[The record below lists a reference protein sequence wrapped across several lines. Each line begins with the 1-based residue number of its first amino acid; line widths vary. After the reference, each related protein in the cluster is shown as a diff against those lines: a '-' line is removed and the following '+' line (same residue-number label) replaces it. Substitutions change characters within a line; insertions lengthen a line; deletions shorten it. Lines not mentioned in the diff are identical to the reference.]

1 MKKTATCR
9 CGHVKDAHEHYAK
22 PGDLRCGLCPC
33 CRWRRRLSIL
43 PRYPRAALVRLYRS
57 LL

>member
-9 CGHVKDAHEHYAK
+9 CGHTADAHQHYRA
-22 PGDLRCGLCPC
+22 GSDCGLCPC
-33 CRWRRRLSIL
+33 RRWRRRLSIL